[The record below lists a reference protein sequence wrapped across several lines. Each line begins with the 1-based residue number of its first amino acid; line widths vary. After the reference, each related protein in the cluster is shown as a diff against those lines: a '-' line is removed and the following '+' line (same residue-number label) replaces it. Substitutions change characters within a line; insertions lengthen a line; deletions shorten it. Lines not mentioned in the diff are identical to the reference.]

1 MSENRNSLSV
11 STEGRK
17 RGKKTKS
24 AGEMSPELREV
35 YEQLRGLAERASAR
49 DALMKYLVGELVCEV
64 QGDEGKYGAHAVE
77 KLSAK
82 LGSGFKADTLYDAA
96 SVARTW
102 GKSEFSELV
111 RRGDAERRRL
121 SFSHFVELARVKLP
135 EKREHLL
142 QRALKDGLSVRRLAA
157 LIDEG
162 AGTASEAGQSDAG
175 CTRSSSLTRS
185 EFAVIPAQRPCAALT
200 ELVSDLEHFLLRCDE
215 LEERLTPVASAD
227 PTEALQGVIL
237 NAMAKLAKARDQ
249 NARIEERL
257 AAALNRVQ
265 RALATTA
272 PKQEGDFR
280 DVPKIDGT
288 ETPPAEAPH
297 AMLEGV

>member
-1 MSENRNSLSV
+1 M
-11 STEGRK
+11 STEGSK

-35 YEQLRGLAERASAR
+35 YEQLRKLEARAKAH
-49 DALMKYLVGELVCEV
+49 DVLMKYRVGELVREV
-64 QGDEGKYGAHAVE
+64 QGDEGKYGGHAVE
-77 KLSAK
+77 MLSAK
-82 LGSGFKADTLYDAA
+82 LGSGFKKDALYGAA

-111 RRGDAERRRL
+111 RRGDAERPRL

-135 EKREHLL
+135 EKRE
-142 QRALKDGLSVRRLAA
+142 QMFKRALKDGLSVRRLSA

-162 AGTASEAGQSDAG
+162 AGTTSEAGQSGAG
-175 CTRSSSLTRS
+175 CTRSSALTRS
-185 EFAVIPAQRPCAALT
+185 ESAVIPAHRPCAALT
-200 ELVSDLEHFLLRCDE
+200 ELVSNLEHFLTRCDG
-215 LEERLTPVASAD
+215 LEDQLKPMVSAE
-227 PTEALQGVIL
+227 PTEALVGVIL
-237 NAMAKLAKARDQ
+237 NAMAKLAKARDLCSR
-249 NARIEERL
+249 NEELL
-257 AAALNRVQ
+257 AAELKHVQ
-265 RALATTA
+265 HALAVTD